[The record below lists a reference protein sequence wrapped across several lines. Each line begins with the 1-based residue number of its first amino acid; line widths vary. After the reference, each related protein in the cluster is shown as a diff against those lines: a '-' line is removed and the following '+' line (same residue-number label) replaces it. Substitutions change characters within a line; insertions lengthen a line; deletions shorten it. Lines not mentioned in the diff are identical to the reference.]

1 MHIFFYVEDAKGG
14 LKKSELVAWYLD
26 QIQDQIDSE
35 EELLER
41 KNFIEKIIDRLTYHV
56 CIKIVNLKLFEFYF
70 FWYFNSQ
77 FFFSFLLNCILGSNY
92 NTSNYDRSKRQRR
105 RRRR

>member
-1 MHIFFYVEDAKGG
+1 M
-14 LKKSELVAWYLD
+14 AWYLD

-56 CIKIVNLKLFEFYF
+56 CTKIVNLKLFEFYF
-70 FWYFNSQ
+70 F
-77 FFFSFLLNCILGSNY
+77 
-92 NTSNYDRSKRQRR
+92 
-105 RRRR
+105 

>member
-1 MHIFFYVEDAKGG
+1 MFFYTEDIKGG

-56 CIKIVNLKLFEFYF
+56 CLKTV
-70 FWYFNSQ
+70 
-77 FFFSFLLNCILGSNY
+77 I
-92 NTSNYDRSKRQRR
+92 
-105 RRRR
+105 

>member
-56 CIKIVNLKLFEFYF
+56 CTKIVNLKLFKFYF
-70 FWYFNSQ
+70 F
-77 FFFSFLLNCILGSNY
+77 FFFGTSVLNFFLFFA
-92 NTSNYDRSKRQRR
+92 
-105 RRRR
+105 

>member
-1 MHIFFYVEDAKGG
+1 M
-14 LKKSELVAWYLD
+14 AWYLD

-56 CIKIVNLKLFEFYF
+56 CTKIVNLKFRILFFLILQFLIF
-70 FWYFNSQ
+70 FLIFA
-77 FFFSFLLNCILGSNY
+77 
-92 NTSNYDRSKRQRR
+92 
-105 RRRR
+105 

>member
-56 CIKIVNLKLFEFYF
+56 CIKIVNLKFVRILFFLVL
-70 FWYFNSQ
+70 Q
-77 FFFSFLLNCILGSNY
+77 FSIFFSLFCLIVF
-92 NTSNYDRSKRQRR
+92 
-105 RRRR
+105 

>member
-1 MHIFFYVEDAKGG
+1 MHTFFYVEDAKGG

-56 CIKIVNLKLFEFYF
+56 CTKIVNLKLFEFYYFFFF
-70 FWYFNSQ
+70 FWYFSSQ
-77 FFFSFLLNCILGSNY
+77 FFFLFCLIVF
-92 NTSNYDRSKRQRR
+92 
-105 RRRR
+105 

>member
-56 CIKIVNLKLFEFYF
+56 CIKIVRILFFLVI
-70 FWYFNSQ
+70 Q
-77 FFFSFLLNCILGSNY
+77 FSIFFSLFCLIVF
-92 NTSNYDRSKRQRR
+92 
-105 RRRR
+105 

>member
-1 MHIFFYVEDAKGG
+1 MKKLVPKVKLLIQVYHVWSYYLYKYLFYNFLFSTGDTKGG

-56 CIKIVNLKLFEFYF
+56 
-70 FWYFNSQ
+70 
-77 FFFSFLLNCILGSNY
+77 
-92 NTSNYDRSKRQRR
+92 RR
-105 RRRR
+105 KVVI

>member
-56 CIKIVNLKLFEFYF
+56 CTKIVNLKLFKFYF
-70 FWYFNSQ
+70 F
-77 FFFSFLLNCILGSNY
+77 FFFFLLVLNFFFFFFG
-92 NTSNYDRSKRQRR
+92 TSVLNFFLFFA
-105 RRRR
+105 

>member
-1 MHIFFYVEDAKGG
+1 MHIFFYVLEDAKGG

-56 CIKIVNLKLFEFYF
+56 CTKIVNLKLFKFY

-77 FFFSFLLNCILGSNY
+77 FFFSFLFNCIL
-92 NTSNYDRSKRQRR
+92 
-105 RRRR
+105 